1 MKLAVVAVELNN
13 LAVVA
18 VDIVNSA
25 IVEVVIAVIAAVVS
39 KVLAHLLMYF
49 QNFLEYTDIYSKDRR
64 RIDNKQYYWHLA

>member
-1 MKLAVVAVELNN
+1 MKLPVVAVELNN
-13 LAVVA
+13 LVVVA

-49 QNFLEYTDIYSKDRR
+49 QNFLEYMDINSKDRK
-64 RIDNKQYYWHLA
+64 RIDNKQY